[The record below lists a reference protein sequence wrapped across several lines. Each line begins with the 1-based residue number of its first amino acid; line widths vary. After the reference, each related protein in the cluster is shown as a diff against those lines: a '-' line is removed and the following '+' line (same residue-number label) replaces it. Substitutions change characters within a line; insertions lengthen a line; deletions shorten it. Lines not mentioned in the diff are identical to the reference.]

1 MRDVSATRRSRVWRR
16 AVFWAFLAL
25 WAGIAYWQTN
35 KPMPPGTHVDSAWA
49 PITPRDVTFIADITS
64 ADAYGRQNSS
74 QAIFDEV
81 LGVIRS
87 AHKFIVL
94 DYFLFNS
101 TLGNGAGAPPA
112 FRQLSGE
119 LRDALI
125 ERRRNDPELQV
136 LFITDPINEVY
147 GGVSSRDLRLLRAA
161 GVQVVVTDLDVLR
174 DSNFIYSSLW
184 RLGIKWW
191 AGGNDHGPA
200 PHDADSGWLP
210 NPLDESANP
219 ISFGDWARLLNFKAN
234 HRKVVIADDGRD
246 GLVTIVGSANPHDAS
261 SAHSNVALKIAGA
274 ATLPLLESELQV
286 ARFSGWTGQ
295 LPAAVN
301 IASTGNAGSAPNAG
315 SSSIPGAA
323 ASAGANGQSAPA
335 AASVGANGR
344 AIPATTSVGANGR
357 AAPATASVGANGSV
371 ASAATVSRGAS
382 RSAAAAHSTSA
393 PSAANTDD
401 GRLKV
406 VTEGGI
412 LAELLERI
420 DASRRGD
427 NIDIAMF
434 YVADRAVIESLLAA
448 SRRGVAVRLIMD
460 PNKDAFGH
468 SKTGIPNQ
476 PVASELVA
484 ASDGAIHV
492 RWYRTHGEQF
502 HTKLAMIYNPT
513 RFWLTVGSA
522 NFTRRNLADYN
533 LEANLVLEL
542 PRTTAVAQQTVDYFE
557 SLWSNRAS
565 LGIEYTADFGSYADP
580 SQFHY
585 WVYRVMEG
593 TGASTF

>member
-16 AVFWAFLAL
+16 AVFWVFVAL
-25 WAGIAYWQTN
+25 WAGTAYWQTN
-35 KPMPPGTHVDSAWA
+35 KPLPAGTHVDSAWA

-101 TLGNGAGAPPA
+101 TLGNGPGAPPA
-112 FRQLSGE
+112 FRPLSGE

-125 ERRRNDPELQV
+125 ERRRADPSLPV
-136 LFITDPINEVY
+136 IFITDPINEVY
-147 GGVSSRDLRLLRAA
+147 GGVSSHDLRLLRAA
-161 GVQVVVTDLDVLR
+161 GVQVVVTDLDGLR

-191 AGGNDHGPA
+191 TANPGLGGNDPGA
-200 PHDADSGWLP
+200 TPHAAEGGWLP
-210 NPLDESANP
+210 NPLDESSDP

-234 HRKVVIADDGRD
+234 HRKVIIADDGRD

-261 SAHSNVALKIAGA
+261 SAHSNTALKITGPS
-274 ATLPLLESELQV
+274 TLPLLESELQV

-295 LPAAVN
+295 LTAASLMPARQPGSQP
-301 IASTGNAGSAPNAG
+301 ASQDAHDPAGTGTRKGQRST
-315 SSSIPGAA
+315 
-323 ASAGANGQSAPA
+323 SAGAASLAERKA
-335 AASVGANGR
+335 AEANSV
-344 AIPATTSVGANGR
+344 S
-357 AAPATASVGANGSV
+357 
-371 ASAATVSRGAS
+371 
-382 RSAAAAHSTSA
+382 
-393 PSAANTDD
+393 

-412 LAELLERI
+412 LTELLERI
-420 DASRRGD
+420 DAAQRGE

-434 YVADRAVIESLLAA
+434 YLADRAVIESLLGA
-448 SRRGVAVRLIMD
+448 SRRGVGVRVIMD

-468 SKTGIPNQ
+468 AKTGIPNQ

-502 HTKLAMIYNPT
+502 HTKLAMIYSPD

-533 LEANLVLEL
+533 LEANLVVEL
-542 PRTTAVAQQTVDYFE
+542 PRSAPVTQQTLDYFE
-557 SLWSNRAS
+557 TLWSNRAS
-565 LGIEYTADFGSYADP
+565 LGIEYTAEFGYYADP
-580 SQFHY
+580 SQLHY
-585 WVYRVMEG
+585 WLYRVMEG

>member
-1 MRDVSATRRSRVWRR
+1 MPFTSTMRDVPATRRSRVWRR
-16 AVFWAFLAL
+16 AILWVLVAIWLAT
-25 WAGIAYWQTN
+25 AYWQTN
-35 KPMPPGTHVDSAWA
+35 KPLPPGAHVDSPWY

-81 LGVIRS
+81 LGVIHS
-87 AHKFIVL
+87 ARKFIVL

-101 TLGNGAGAPPA
+101 QLGVAAGSPPA

-125 ERRRNDPELQV
+125 ERRRVEPNLQV

-147 GGVSSRDLRLLRAA
+147 GGVTSRDLRLLRAA
-161 GVQVVVTDLDVLR
+161 GVEVAVTNLDVLR
-174 DSNFIYSSLW
+174 DSNFMYSSLW

-191 AGGNDHGPA
+191 SGGNSQTDSA
-200 PHDADSGWLP
+200 HDADGGWLP
-210 NPLDESANP
+210 NPLDESAEP

-234 HRKVVIADDGRD
+234 HRKVLIADDGRD
-246 GLVTIVGSANPHDAS
+246 GLVTVVGSANPHDAS
-261 SAHSNVALKIAGA
+261 SAHSNAALKITGP
-274 ATLPLLESELQV
+274 ATLPLLHSELEV
-286 ARFSGWTGQ
+286 ARFSGWTGH
-295 LPAAVN
+295 LAAPSSEPAP
-301 IASTGNAGSAPNAG
+301 ASTGNTDS
-315 SSSIPGAA
+315 
-323 ASAGANGQSAPA
+323 
-335 AASVGANGR
+335 GR
-344 AIPATTSVGANGR
+344 M
-357 AAPATASVGANGSV
+357 
-371 ASAATVSRGAS
+371 
-382 RSAAAAHSTSA
+382 
-393 PSAANTDD
+393 
-401 GRLKV
+401 KV

-412 LAELLERI
+412 LTELLDKL
-420 DASRRGD
+420 DAAQRGE

-448 SRRGVAVRLIMD
+448 SRRGVNIRLIMD

-468 SKTGIPNQ
+468 TKTGIPNQ

-502 HTKLAMIYNPT
+502 HTKLAMVYGPE

-522 NFTRRNLADYN
+522 NLTRRNLADYN
-533 LEANLVLEL
+533 LEANLAIEL
-542 PRTTAVAQQTVDYFE
+542 PRSARIAQQTLEYFE
-557 SLWSNRAS
+557 TLWSNRAS

-580 SQFHY
+580 SQLHY
-585 WVYRVMEG
+585 WLYRVMEG
-593 TGASTF
+593 TGVSTF

>member
-1 MRDVSATRRSRVWRR
+1 MPFTSTMRDVSATRRSRVWRR
-16 AVFWAFLAL
+16 VVFWLFVLA
-25 WAGIAYWQTN
+25 WAGTAYWQTN
-35 KPMPPGTHVDSAWA
+35 KPLPPGTHVDSPWA
-49 PITPRDVTFIADITS
+49 PITPRDVSFIADITS
-64 ADAYGRQNSS
+64 ADAYGRQTSS

-81 LGVIRS
+81 LGVIHS

-101 TLGNGAGAPPA
+101 TLGNGPGAPSA
-112 FRQLSGE
+112 FRPLSGE

-125 ERRRNDPELQV
+125 ERRRLDANLQV
-136 LFITDPINEVY
+136 VFITDPINEVY
-147 GGVSSRDLRLLRAA
+147 GGVSSHDLRLLRAA

-200 PHDADSGWLP
+200 PHDADNGWLP
-210 NPLDESANP
+210 NPLDESAHP

-261 SAHSNVALKIAGA
+261 SAHSNVALKISGP

-295 LPAAVN
+295 LPAA
-301 IASTGNAGSAPNAG
+301 
-315 SSSIPGAA
+315 
-323 ASAGANGQSAPA
+323 ASA
-335 AASVGANGR
+335 
-344 AIPATTSVGANGR
+344 GANGR
-357 AAPATASVGANGSV
+357 AAPA
-371 ASAATVSRGAS
+371 
-382 RSAAAAHSTSA
+382 
-393 PSAANTDD
+393 TDD

-412 LAELLERI
+412 LAELVERI

-427 NIDIAMF
+427 NIDITMF

-448 SRRGVAVRLIMD
+448 SRRGVTVRLIMD

-468 SKTGIPNQ
+468 TKTGIPNQ

-565 LGIEYTADFGSYADP
+565 LGIEYTADFGYYADP
-580 SQFHY
+580 SQLHY
-585 WVYRVMEG
+585 WAYRVMEG